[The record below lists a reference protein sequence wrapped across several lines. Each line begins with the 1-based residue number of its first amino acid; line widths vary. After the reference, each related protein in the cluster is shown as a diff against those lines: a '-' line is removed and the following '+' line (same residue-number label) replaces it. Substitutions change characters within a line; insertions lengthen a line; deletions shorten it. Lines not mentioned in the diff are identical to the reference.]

1 MTKPRRDPFGGFY
14 RSSIP
19 PETRAGEIAARSGR
33 TALLCIDLQVLDA
46 SPDQGLFARFSAA
59 DRAYYFERLEGLV
72 LPNVARLQRSFRT
85 RGMEVVHVR
94 IQSLTRDG
102 RDRSRSHKR
111 LGLLAPPGS
120 PGAQFLPRVA
130 PRGDEIV
137 VNKTSSGVFESTSLE
152 FVLRNLGIESLVLV
166 GVYTNECVSTAARVA
181 ADLGFFVTVVDDACA
196 AVTEELHLNAL
207 ATLRDRYA
215 RILDTEAAVRLM
227 AVGAPGP
234 DPAPG
239 GDREAATSPAGSPG
253 RRSPRRRVVLLG
265 GNAFAAEGGEMTMAG
280 QFRFAEEALERI
292 ASIFE
297 GDGELLLAHGNGS
310 QVGHMLARVEAALE
324 ESYRLP
330 LEVCV
335 AETEGELGYV
345 LQQTL
350 HNVLQERGVQ
360 RSVVSVVT
368 QTVVSDGDPALGRPT
383 KPIGPLYDAS
393 RARELEEQGYTMRE
407 EEGGW
412 RRVVPSPEPLEILE
426 LDVLDSLLRGGVVVC
441 AAGGGGIPVVRGS
454 DGRLTGIEGVV
465 DKDLS
470 GALIASQLGAEE
482 LVILTSVPCAY
493 LDFGLD
499 SQRPLQLA
507 TPAELEELLR
517 GDHFGAG
524 TMAPK
529 IEAARRFAENGGTTI
544 ITDVDSLEEALA
556 GRAGTT
562 VRPEPD

>member
-1 MTKPRRDPFGGFY
+1 MTDSGRDPFGGFY
-14 RSSIP
+14 QTSLEP
-19 PETRAGEIAARSGR
+19 AALEPTAPS
-33 TALLCIDLQVLDA
+33 ALLCIDLQGLDA
-46 SPDQGLFARFSAA
+46 SPDQGLFADFSPE
-59 DRAYYFERLEGLV
+59 DRAYYFERLESRV
-72 LPNVARLQRSFRT
+72 LPNVARLQRAYRD
-85 RGMEVVHVR
+85 RGQEVIHVR

-102 RDRSRSHKR
+102 RDRGASHKR

-120 PGAQFLPRVA
+120 PGARFLPRVA
-130 PRGDEIV
+130 PRGDEII

-152 FVLRNLGIESLVLV
+152 FVLRNLRIESLVMV

-181 ADLGFFVTVVDDACA
+181 SDLGFFVTVVDDACA
-196 AVTEELHLNAL
+196 AVTEDLHRNAL

-215 RILDTEAAVRLM
+215 RVLDTEEALRQTVVDSRDSDPPRAGDEAASGSR
-227 AVGAPGP
+227 AVGGP
-234 DPAPG
+234 
-239 GDREAATSPAGSPG
+239 

-265 GNAFAAEGGEMTMAG
+265 GGAFASGSGDVTMAG

-292 ASIFE
+292 AALFE
-297 GDGELLLAHGNGS
+297 TDEELLLAHGNGP
-310 QVGHMLARVEAALE
+310 QVGHMLTRVEAALG
-324 ESYRLP
+324 ESYALP

-350 HNVLQERGVQ
+350 HNVLEKRGVQ

-368 QTVVSDGDPALGRPT
+368 QTIVDEQDPALDRPT
-383 KPIGPLYDAS
+383 KPIGPVYAEA
-393 RARELEEQGYTMRE
+393 RARELEEQGYAMRE

-412 RRVVPSPEPLEILE
+412 RRIVASPEPTEIIE
-426 LDVLDSLLRGGVVVC
+426 LDVLDSLLRGGVIVC

-454 DGRLTGIEGVV
+454 DGRLQGIEGVV

-470 GALIASQLGAEE
+470 GALMASQLGAEE

-493 LDFGLD
+493 LDFGRE
-499 SQRPLQLA
+499 SQRPLRRT
-507 TPAELEELLR
+507 TPAELEALQR
-517 GDHFGAG
+517 GDHFAPG

-529 IEAARRFAENGGTTI
+529 IEAARRFAQAGGTTI
-544 ITDVDSLEEALA
+544 ITDVASLEEAIA

-562 VRPEPD
+562 VSPDPD